1 MFQTQEFNLQRQFNL
16 LIKYYMLQRADFTTA
31 FLDLADEELQQPA
44 NECKFNKLRNQF
56 QFALQTTG
64 NTDDIGIQLSK
75 LTFMQLLRKVLG
87 LEQPVV
93 GKVGEQRVL
102 QSLELTIGCP
112 GPLQF
117 IFSAQRIE
125 RFQLIFRRLFWE
137 KSVE

>member
-1 MFQTQEFNLQRQFNL
+1 
-16 LIKYYMLQRADFTTA
+16 
-31 FLDLADEELQQPA
+31 
-44 NECKFNKLRNQF
+44 
-56 QFALQTTG
+56 
-64 NTDDIGIQLSK
+64 
-75 LTFMQLLRKVLG
+75 MQLLRKVLG

-117 IFSAQRIE
+117 IFSARRIE

-137 KSVE
+137 KSVEQSLQRAQKRLYELKPLDSTTNIRSEFRAVFGLCQQMQGFVRELELKVQGVILEGVE